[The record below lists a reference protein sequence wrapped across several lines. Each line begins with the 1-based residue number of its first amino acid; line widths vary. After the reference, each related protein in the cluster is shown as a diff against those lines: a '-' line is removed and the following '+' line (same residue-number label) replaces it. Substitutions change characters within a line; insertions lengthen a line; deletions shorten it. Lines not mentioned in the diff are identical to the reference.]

1 MRDSCV
7 TVLPDDRD
15 LGWLELGD
23 PERALIELRECA
35 RLAPAVM
42 PLTFLCFGLGAAG
55 LRDEAERVRK
65 EMIATAKNNY
75 VKEYFLALAH
85 VALRDYETA
94 LDCLEKAA
102 AERDPWLVWFGT
114 EAKLDPLRDHP
125 RFVKLFRST
134 NNPLAFRET
143 GNPFVTR
150 R

>member
-1 MRDSCV
+1 
-7 TVLPDDRD
+7 
-15 LGWLELGD
+15 
-23 PERALIELRECA
+23 LRESA